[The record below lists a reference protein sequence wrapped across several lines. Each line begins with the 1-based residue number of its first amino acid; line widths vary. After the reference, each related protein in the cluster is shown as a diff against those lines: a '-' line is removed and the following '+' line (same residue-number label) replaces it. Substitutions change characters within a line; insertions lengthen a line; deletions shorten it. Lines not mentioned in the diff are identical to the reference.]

1 MKRRKRFILAVCISA
16 AALTIS
22 IAGCNGNGINSKK
35 GSAVVTPGKSGTDTS
50 PETPSELLNTVW
62 EVTNYLGQ
70 DYPKDGTTHL
80 YIYIDSDGQI
90 YDAKAEKGGDLKRTD
105 DPVALFA
112 GWTLKN
118 GNFYFNNT
126 KYSHTEE
133 GDTLVVGDEHNG
145 FKAKKT
151 ADYTGDAIK
160 KVNE

>member
-16 AALTIS
+16 AVLTIS

-35 GSAVVTPGKSGTDTS
+35 GSAPTGKSGTDTS
-50 PETPSELLNTVW
+50 PEKPSELLNTVW
-62 EVTNYLGQ
+62 EVTRYLGQ

-90 YDAKAEKGGDLKRTD
+90 YDAKAENGGDLKRTD

-118 GNFYFNNT
+118 GNFYFNTT

-133 GDTLVVGDEHNG
+133 GDTLVVGDEHSG

-151 ADYTGDAIK
+151 ADYTGEAIK

>member
-16 AALTIS
+16 VLTIS

-35 GSAVVTPGKSGTDTS
+35 DSAVVTPGKSGTDTS
-50 PETPSELLNTVW
+50 PEKPSELLNTVW
-62 EVTNYLGQ
+62 EVTEYLGQ
-70 DYPKDGTTHL
+70 GYPKDGTHL
-80 YIYIDSDGQI
+80 YIYIGPDGQI

-118 GNFYFNNT
+118 GNFYFNNR

-133 GDTLVVGDEHNG
+133 GDTLVVGDEHSG

-151 ADYTGDAIK
+151 TDYTGDAIK

>member
-50 PETPSELLNTVW
+50 PEKPSELLNTVW
-62 EVTNYLGQ
+62 EVTYYID
-70 DYPKDGTTHL
+70 DYPKDGTRL

-90 YDAKAEKGGDLKRTD
+90 YDAETKNGSGLKKTGEL
-105 DPVALFA
+105 VSLFA

-133 GDTLVVGDEHNG
+133 GDTLVVGDEHSG

-151 ADYTGDAIK
+151 TDYTGEAIK
-160 KVNE
+160 KANE